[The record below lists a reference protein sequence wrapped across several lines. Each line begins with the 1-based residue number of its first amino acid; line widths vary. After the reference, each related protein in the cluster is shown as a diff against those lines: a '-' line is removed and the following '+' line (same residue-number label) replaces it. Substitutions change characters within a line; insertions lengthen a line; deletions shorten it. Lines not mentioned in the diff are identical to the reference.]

1 MADQKK
7 ILTETP
13 KKGNLSKFI
22 EERKFPTVTINVS
35 MPKVKPP
42 KEKLETPVKENK
54 K

>member
-7 ILTETP
+7 IITETP

-22 EERKFPTVTINVS
+22 EERKFPTVTVNVS

-42 KEKLETPVKENK
+42 KEKDQGTEKENK
-54 K
+54 N

>member
-13 KKGNLSKFI
+13 KKGNLSKLT
-22 EERKFPTVTINVS
+22 EERKFPTVTVNIS

-42 KEKLETPVKENK
+42 KEKDQDTAKENK